1 MDIACKLALAYDII
15 ATMGLAFEILQL
27 IVQIVWCYIES
38 AYRFIIPVPRKKIN
52 GEIVLI
58 TGMEQ

>member
-1 MDIACKLALAYDII
+1 
-15 ATMGLAFEILQL
+15 MGLMFEILPL
-27 IVQIVWCYIES
+27 IVQIVWCYIEG
-38 AYRFIIPVPRKKIN
+38 AYRFIIPVARKKIN